1 MNIGITCYP
10 TVGGSGILATRLGV
24 EFARLGENV
33 HFITYE
39 RPVAIQGIDVNNV
52 SVHLV
57 SVVEYPLFKYPP
69 YTIALGTEMAKVS
82 QGFDLDVLHVHYSIP
97 HAAAACLARGIS
109 GTPYVV
115 TLHGSDV
122 TLLGSDPAYM
132 LANNYSIETA
142 DAVTAVS
149 GFMADEAKERLG
161 IDRDIKVIP
170 NFVDEERFRPAPS
183 TLLENRVNRDI
194 IVTHVSNFRPVKRIQ
209 DLVYAMS
216 IVSKK
221 IPEARLM
228 LVGDGPERHKI
239 ERLVYDL
246 NLSKTVLLTGFRSDI
261 PNILQCSDIAVL
273 SSETESAPLT
283 LLEAMSCGLPVVST
297 RVGGIPEIVEDGFNG
312 FLVDTKYPEAIAEK
326 IIQLNDP
333 DLRTRMGGNAR
344 ETVINNYTASIVLQS
359 YLDVYKEV
367 IGS

>member
-1 MNIGITCYP
+1 
-10 TVGGSGILATRLGV
+10 
-24 EFARLGENV
+24 
-33 HFITYE
+33 
-39 RPVAIQGIDVNNV
+39 
-52 SVHLV
+52 
-57 SVVEYPLFKYPP
+57 
-69 YTIALGTEMAKVS
+69 
-82 QGFDLDVLHVHYSIP
+82 
-97 HAAAACLARGIS
+97 
-109 GTPYVV
+109 
-115 TLHGSDV
+115 
-122 TLLGSDPAYM
+122 
-132 LANNYSIETA
+132 
-142 DAVTAVS
+142 
-149 GFMADEAKERLG
+149 MADEAKKRLG
-161 IDRDIKVIP
+161 INRDIKVIP
-170 NFVDEERFRPAPS
+170 NFVDEERFRPAS
-183 TLLENRVNRDI
+183 TMLLENRVNRDI

-221 IPEARLM
+221 IPGARLM

-246 NLSKTVLLTGFRSDI
+246 DLNKTVLLTGFRSDI

-297 RVGGIPEIVEDGFNG
+297 RVGGIPEIVNDGFNG
-312 FLVDTKYPEAIAEK
+312 FLVDPKYPEAIAEK

-333 DLRTRMGGNAR
+333 DLRTRMGRNAR
-344 ETVINNYTASIVLQS
+344 ETVIDNYTASIVLQS